1 MYIQYL
7 DCHMGSEV
15 TEDTM
20 TIMLVVVDTT
30 ISSSSSSSPLV
41 EEMVD
46 LIELEKQE

>member
-1 MYIQYL
+1 
-7 DCHMGSEV
+7 MGSEV

-46 LIELEKQE
+46 TIESEKEE

>member
-1 MYIQYL
+1 
-7 DCHMGSEV
+7 MGSEV

-46 LIELEKQE
+46 IIESEKEE

>member
-1 MYIQYL
+1 
-7 DCHMGSEV
+7 MGSEV

-46 LIELEKQE
+46 IIELEKEE